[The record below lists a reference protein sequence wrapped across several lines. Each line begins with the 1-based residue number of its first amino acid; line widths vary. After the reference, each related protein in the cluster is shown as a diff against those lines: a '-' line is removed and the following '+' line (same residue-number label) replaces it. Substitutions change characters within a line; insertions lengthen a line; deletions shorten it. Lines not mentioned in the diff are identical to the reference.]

1 MLILSFTVHEVL
13 PIQSK
18 KVIAFLLA
26 KIHLNPGYLI
36 LGYKERGCGFPTKIL
51 MKRGSSYTGATSQI
65 PPDKAPR
72 PLIKNEQTNT
82 GLQEL

>member
-36 LGYKERGCGFPTKIL
+36 LGYKERGCGFSKKNSKYEFRYESFKNKFIW
-51 MKRGSSYTGATSQI
+51 I
-65 PPDKAPR
+65 PFVYN
-72 PLIKNEQTNT
+72 LVI
-82 GLQEL
+82 